1 MQCTKSEE
9 ALMDLTLI
17 NTTGQIQLPSVLPE
31 SQTIQ
36 DSGYFSLLDQGLN
49 LRGLLDSSEPLL
61 PLLPHG
67 LTSPSSQIYTDPIL
81 IAETTHPFRAESP
94 ILERLMASRD
104 SPPSSNH
111 HRTAYVRSLSDSSES
126 DTGLQPTSELYIF
139 ESDTQDFILRSDAQ
153 IKPLGWSSPAEDKD
167 DDHCVPLG
175 DSAESVTHSQ
185 EWPTLDSE
193 SDMRGL
199 KPPAEVNNVTPQGSR
214 SVSPAELW
222 SDACQYFAGEDP
234 DKTDVLPSSFS
245 HLSLEETQ
253 VSGYGFHDAIGWT
266 RDWAPPVE
274 RWSSVESWASAL
286 SDWNVIVAAPAE
298 ELTAAFSEIGAE
310 IDALTEALADINP
323 CTDTEK
329 ADLDQSKMGLQDQ
342 AVEQTTQEE
351 SGQGCV
357 TLQPQ
362 AENDAIRSVGDST
375 GNDQRETED
384 SSSRDDT
391 TLTSLSKDVDLPDFA
406 QFFEGGFDS
415 HNEEIILKIVED
427 ADVMEQPTPPELTNK
442 ELSGHGVFKVTEDH
456 SVPRDQDADASGGSA
471 EVDCNGLEASADPT
485 SMNPCV
491 SGVPGLEFNM
501 LSDTLMD
508 LDGVRQMV
516 PQGGCPKFIVPVAPL
531 EISSTL
537 ECRRSSLEGDQ
548 TKRTFNDTHPR
559 AWSLWTVCDETTKG
573 DDAARTSEEMTALCR
588 KLSTATVI
596 SEKNRGAST
605 LPDNSTETNS
615 AKATNGQVNQKTGA
629 KMPHKTVKTPSESKP
644 RSKKSSVHHHNSS
657 APKKQE
663 NLPHLPTQM
672 ASKPKET
679 GENQPVALA
688 EEKTAITGSAVTEKP
703 KAHGKKKK
711 KHNHNTTAVKTA
723 AEPLVEMENGAKA
736 KSAKGRIEI
745 FEAKLSGKPAKTH
758 WEASDSVGK
767 KHPDAFK
774 HGERHPDPERH
785 HTKNRPLNEDVI
797 KKRRL
802 SEDKFLRFLDTKPTK
817 PGASIQ
823 AKTVEAVKVDVGA
836 PRKKAHSEVVKH
848 KTSTPKEGPNVV
860 QTIQVAS
867 VSGDPQ
873 SLSLWCQ
880 FSAVS
885 TDHVVSWKREG
896 ALLAEV
902 KRSAGDESRA
912 CVTISKA
919 SHKDLGKYE
928 CCLSSSHGSITLD
941 YVLTYEVLC
950 EIIIPASPT
959 TVSSA
964 SAGTGAEEEDAHCS
978 RLMFKEDFLSEQ
990 YFGENHPVS
999 IVTEK
1004 AHFGEGMH
1012 RRAFRT
1018 KLRRSQ
1024 VPLLLSGH
1032 SCVLKVHN
1040 AVSYGTKNNEEL
1052 VQRNFT
1058 LAVEE
1063 CHVQNTAREY
1073 IKEYMAAAGSLE
1085 AFGEV
1090 PEIIPIY
1097 LVHRPSSDI
1106 PYATLEEELIGDFVK
1121 YSVKDGKE
1129 INLMRRD
1136 SEAGRKCCAFQHWVY
1151 QRTDGNLLVTDMQGV
1166 GMKLT
1171 DVGIATCKK
1180 GYKGFKGNCST
1191 SFIDQFK
1198 VLHQCN
1204 SYCEILGLTSLQPK
1218 PAKKPSCAPKS
1229 KPQPPGGAKK
1239 KTFGPTLKAK
1249 S

>member
-1 MQCTKSEE
+1 
-9 ALMDLTLI
+9 
-17 NTTGQIQLPSVLPE
+17 
-31 SQTIQ
+31 
-36 DSGYFSLLDQGLN
+36 
-49 LRGLLDSSEPLL
+49 
-61 PLLPHG
+61 
-67 LTSPSSQIYTDPIL
+67 
-81 IAETTHPFRAESP
+81 
-94 ILERLMASRD
+94 MASRD
-104 SPPSSNH
+104 SPPSYNQ

-126 DTGLQPTSELYIF
+126 DTGLKATSELYIF
-139 ESDTQDFILRSDAQ
+139 ESDTQNFILRSDAQ
-153 IKPLGWSSPAEDKD
+153 TKPLRWTSPTEDKEH
-167 DDHCVPLG
+167 DHCVPLC
-175 DSAESVTHSQ
+175 DSAKSVTHVQ
-185 EWPTLDSE
+185 EWPTPDSE
-193 SDMRGL
+193 SDMTGL
-199 KPPAEVNNVTPQGSR
+199 KPPAEVNNVTPQGPR

-222 SDACQYFAGEDP
+222 ADACQFFAGEDP
-234 DKTDVLPSSFS
+234 DKMDVLPSSVS
-245 HLSLEETQ
+245 HLTLEETR
-253 VSGYGFHDAIGWT
+253 VSGYGFHDGIDWT
-266 RDWAPPVE
+266 TDWAPPVE

-286 SDWNVIVAAPAE
+286 SDWSVIVSNPPKDH
-298 ELTAAFSEIGAE
+298 TTAFSEFGAE

-323 CTDTEK
+323 CADTK
-329 ADLDQSKMGLQDQ
+329 RTGVDQSKMGVQDQ
-342 AVEQTTQEE
+342 VVEKNTQEE

-357 TLQPQ
+357 AFLP
-362 AENDAIRSVGDST
+362 ENDST
-375 GNDQRETED
+375 DHDQKKTEGNSTW
-384 SSSRDDT
+384 
-391 TLTSLSKDVDLPDFA
+391 TSLSKDVDLIDFV
-406 QFFEGGFDS
+406 QFFEEDFDN

-427 ADVMEQPTPPELTNK
+427 ADVMEQPTPPEITNK
-442 ELSGHGVFKVTEDH
+442 ELSGHEEFNVTEDQ
-456 SVPRDQDADASGGSA
+456 SVPRDQCANASDGSA
-471 EVDCNGLEASADPT
+471 EVDRNGLEASADPT
-485 SMNPCV
+485 LMNPYV

-501 LSDTLMD
+501 LTDTLMD

-531 EISSTL
+531 EISSSL

-548 TKRTFNDTHPR
+548 NKRAFNDTHPR

-573 DDAARTSEEMTALCR
+573 DNEVRTTEEMTALCR
-588 KLSTATVI
+588 RLSTTTVI

-605 LPDNSTETNS
+605 FPDNPITG
-615 AKATNGQVNQKTGA
+615 KVNQKIAA
-629 KMPHKTVKTPSESKP
+629 KTPHKNVKTSLESKS
-644 RSKKSSVHHHNSS
+644 RSKKSTAHHHGSS
-657 APKKQE
+657 ASNII
-663 NLPHLPTQM
+663 NLPHLPTQT
-672 ASKPKET
+672 ASKQKET
-679 GENQPVALA
+679 GENQPLAVA
-688 EEKTAITGSAVTEKP
+688 EEKTGSIGGEKSKP
-703 KAHGKKKK
+703 HGKKKK
-711 KHNHNTTAVKTA
+711 KHNHNTTAAKIA
-723 AEPLVEMENGAKA
+723 AEPVVETDNSTKA
-736 KSAKGRIEI
+736 KCAKGRIET
-745 FEAKLSGKPAKTH
+745 FEAKLSAKPTKTH
-758 WEASDSVGK
+758 RETSDSVEK
-767 KHPDAFK
+767 KHPD
-774 HGERHPDPERH
+774 PDRH
-785 HTKNRPLNEDVI
+785 HTKNSRLNEDI
-797 KKRRL
+797 NKKRRL
-802 SEDKFLRFLDTKPTK
+802 SEDKFGKFLETKTTK
-817 PGASIQ
+817 PGVSFQ
-823 AKTVEAVKVDVGA
+823 LKTVDVAKADVGV
-836 PRKKAHSEVVKH
+836 PRKKAHPEVDKH
-848 KTSTPKEGPNVV
+848 KTSTPKEEPKVV
-860 QTIQVAS
+860 QTIQAAS

-880 FSAVS
+880 FSAISSDRVI
-885 TDHVVSWKREG
+885 TWRREG

-902 KRSAGDESRA
+902 KQSAGDESRA

-919 SHKDLGKYE
+919 SHKDLGKYQ
-928 CCLSSSHGSITLD
+928 CCLSSSNGSITLD

-950 EIIIPASPT
+950 EIVIPASPT
-959 TVSSA
+959 TISSA
-964 SAGTGAEEEDAHCS
+964 SGETGAEEEDVQCS
-978 RLMFKEDFLSEQ
+978 RLLFKEDFLSEQ

-1018 KLRRSQ
+1018 KLHKGQ
-1024 VPLLLSGH
+1024 VPLFLSGH

-1052 VQRNFT
+1052 VQRNFS

-1073 IKEYMAAAGSLE
+1073 IKEYMVAAKSVE

-1097 LVHRPSSDI
+1097 LVHRPSSNV

-1218 PAKKPSCAPKS
+1218 PAKKPSCAPKN